1 MQKLHKSDSMSLIQQ
16 IDKDYITAYKAK
28 EQVALGVLRHLKTA
42 AKNMQID
49 LKRELTDEEMLD
61 VMMKQAKQRQDSI
74 EQFRAANRED
84 LAAIEAAELEVLQT
98 YLPSQ
103 LSDVELEEL
112 VTKTVAETGAAGMK
126 DMGKVMNA
134 IMAEYKGRVD
144 GKKLSASVRAK
155 LA

>member
-1 MQKLHKSDSMSLIQQ
+1 MSLIQQ

-42 AKNMQID
+42 AKNMQIE
-49 LKRELTDEEMLD
+49 LKRELNDEEMLD
-61 VMMKQAKQRQDSI
+61 VVMKQAKQRQDSI
-74 EQFRAANRED
+74 EQFRAADRED
-84 LAAIEAAELEVLQT
+84 LVATEAAELEVLQR

-103 LSDVELEEL
+103 LSDEELEEL
-112 VTKTVAETGAAGMK
+112 VTKTIEATGAAGMK

-144 GKKLSASVRAK
+144 GKKLSASVRSK

>member
-1 MQKLHKSDSMSLIQQ
+1 MNLIKQ
-16 IDKDYITAYKAK
+16 IEKDYITAYKAK
-28 EQVALGVLRHLKTA
+28 QQVALGVLRHLKTA
-42 AKNMQID
+42 AKNLQID
-49 LKRELTDEEMLD
+49 LKRELNDEEMLD
-61 VMMKQAKQRQDSI
+61 VVMKQAKQRQDSI
-74 EQFRAANRED
+74 EQFRSANRDD
-84 LAAIEAAELEVLQT
+84 LVAIEAAELEVLQQ

-103 LSDVELEEL
+103 LSDEELEAL
-112 VTKTVAETGAAGMK
+112 VTKTIEETGAAGMK